1 MKFSEQWLR
10 SLVDPKRD
18 SAQLAEL
25 LTMAGLEVEEN
36 VPAAP
41 AFDGVVV
48 GHVLEV
54 RRHENAEKLNVCL
67 VDAGQGGEPLQIVCG
82 APNVAPGVKV
92 PCAMVGATLP
102 GDFKIKEAK
111 LRGVASFGML
121 CSAKEL
127 GVSEESNGL
136 LLLPADAPVG
146 ANFRDYY
153 ALDDRLLTLKLTPNR
168 ADCLSLS
175 GIAREVA
182 ALTGESWQSVAT
194 QDLPPAHDVVRKV
207 SLAAAEACPRYL
219 GRIIR
224 NVNAAAPTPQ
234 WMVRRLARSGVRA
247 ISALVDITNYVLLE
261 LGQPMHAFDN
271 AKLQG
276 EIVVRFAQAGES
288 VALLNG
294 KTLALEPDML
304 LITDASGPLA
314 LAGIMGGESTSVQAD
329 TTREV
334 FIESAFFA
342 PKVIAG
348 KSRRIGFGSDSS
360 YRFER
365 GVDFAGCRA
374 ALARATELVLAI
386 CGGEPGPITEALA
399 ELPARKPVTLRVAR
413 VARLLGITLP
423 VADICR
429 MLTSLGL
436 TVTGDDMVLTV
447 TPPSYRF
454 DIEIEEDL
462 IEELARLYGYENIPV
477 RPSRAS
483 QQMLPQVGVLRP
495 ASALKSRLV
504 ERDYQE
510 IVSYAFVEEKWE
522 ADFADNQQAIKLIN
536 PIASQMSVMRST
548 LIGGLVA
555 NLQNNLNRK
564 HERVRLFE
572 LARVFLRGEGEYVQP
587 ERLSGL
593 AYGPRL
599 PEQWGAAQVP
609 VDFYDVKADIEALLA
624 PRTARF
630 EKIAH
635 PALHPGRAARVLL
648 DGKEIGVVGE
658 LHPKWV
664 QAYDL
669 PAAPTVFELDLE
681 ALLQRTVVASQPVS
695 KFQPVRR
702 DLAFVLDA
710 NVSYQAMLD
719 VLSSAASELVKHIE
733 GFDVYTG
740 KGVPEGKK
748 SLAFKVILQDTRSTL
763 TDEQVD
769 SVIAKLVAAMQQSF
783 DAQLR
788 N

>member
-1 MKFSEQWLR
+1 MKFSEEWLR

-18 SAQLAEL
+18 SAQLADL

-36 VPAAP
+36 VSAAP
-41 AFDGVVV
+41 AFDGVFVAQ
-48 GHVLEV
+48 VLEV

-92 PCAMVGATLP
+92 PCAIVGATLP

-127 GVSEESNGL
+127 GISEESNGL

-146 ANFRDYY
+146 TNFRDYY

-175 GIAREVA
+175 GIAREVS
-182 ALTGESWQSVAT
+182 ALTGEPWTPVAIKDFAP
-194 QDLPPAHDVVRKV
+194 QHDAVRKV
-207 SLAAAEACPRYL
+207 ALAAQEACPRYL

-224 NVNAAAPTPQ
+224 NVNAAAQTPQ
-234 WMVRRLARSGVRA
+234 WMVRRLACSGVQA
-247 ISALVDITNYVLLE
+247 ISALVDITNYILLE

-276 EIVVRFAQAGES
+276 EIVVRYAQAGET

-314 LAGIMGGESTSVQAD
+314 LAGIMGGESTSVQAE

-334 FIESAFFA
+334 FLESAFFA

-360 YRFER
+360 YRYER
-365 GVDFAGCRA
+365 GVDFAACKA
-374 ALARATELVLAI
+374 ALARATELVLDI
-386 CGGEPGPITEALA
+386 CGGEAGPVTEAMA
-399 ELPARKPVTLRVAR
+399 ELPARKPVSLRVAR
-413 VARLLGITLP
+413 VARLLGVSIA
-423 VADICR
+423 VADIRR
-429 MLTSLGL
+429 MLGSLGL
-436 TVTGDDMVLTV
+436 MVSGDDEVLTV

-462 IEELARLYGYENIPV
+462 IEELARLYGYENFPA
-477 RPSRAS
+477 RPAQAA
-483 QQMLPQVGVLRP
+483 QQMLPQAGTQRP
-495 ASALKSRLV
+495 VSALKARLV

-522 ADFADNQQAIKLIN
+522 ADFADNQQPIKLIN

-555 NLQNNLNRK
+555 NLQSNLNRR

-572 LARVFLRGEGEYVQP
+572 AARVFLRGEGAYVQP

-599 PEQWGAAQVP
+599 PSNGVPPRLLSISMTSRPMSKPCWHRKWHASRKLSTRLCTQAALRASCWV
-609 VDFYDVKADIEALLA
+609 VRKSASSANCTRNGCRLTICR
-624 PRTARF
+624 PR
-630 EKIAH
+630 
-635 PALHPGRAARVLL
+635 
-648 DGKEIGVVGE
+648 
-658 LHPKWV
+658 
-664 QAYDL
+664 
-669 PAAPTVFELDLE
+669 
-681 ALLQRTVVASQPVS
+681 
-695 KFQPVRR
+695 
-702 DLAFVLDA
+702 
-710 NVSYQAMLD
+710 
-719 VLSSAASELVKHIE
+719 LSSSNLTCLRCCSAASWSRN
-733 GFDVYTG
+733 
-740 KGVPEGKK
+740 P
-748 SLAFKVILQDTRSTL
+748 SRNSNRSGA
-763 TDEQVD
+763 
-769 SVIAKLVAAMQQSF
+769 IWPSF
-783 DAQLR
+783 WMPM
-788 N
+788 